1 MITCLTPNGTWCIN
15 FELCQKCARILLFR
29 SVMLQNHVFLH
40 LGNESRETF
49 EGFKIG
55 GDGHTY
61 IFRLLTVR
69 SQNCPQKKHSSKFL
83 RRNIYA
89 SDIKI

>member
-15 FELCQKCARILLFR
+15 FDLCRKCARIPLFCR
-29 SVMLQNHVFLH
+29 VMLQNHVFLH
-40 LGNESRETF
+40 LGYESTETF

-69 SQNCPQKKHSSKFL
+69 SQNCPQK
-83 RRNIYA
+83 NIHQNF
-89 SDIKI
+89 